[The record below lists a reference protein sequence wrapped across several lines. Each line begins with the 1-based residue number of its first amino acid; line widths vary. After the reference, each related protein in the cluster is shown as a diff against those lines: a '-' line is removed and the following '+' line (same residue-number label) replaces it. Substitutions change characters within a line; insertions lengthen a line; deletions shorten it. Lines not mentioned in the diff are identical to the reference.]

1 MRKPVVYLILGVV
14 AVGAGILATLPYALR
29 EPDDQTSKGLGGS
42 GEDAKIGQ
50 LTILYPLDET
60 LFPPEIAAPTIR
72 WKDSRDGV
80 DGWLVM
86 FKFRDEKEAMSFSS
100 AAMEWT
106 PADEDWRDIKRRSL
120 EKPAELTVLGFSQT
134 DPQRILSQARI
145 SISTS
150 VDEVGA
156 PLFFREVNLPFL
168 TAVKDPSAYIR
179 WRFGDISSS
188 KPPPIVL
195 EKLPVCG
202 NCHSFSA
209 DGSTLAM
216 EIDSGNDKG
225 AYAIAPVE
233 EEIVLDPSKIITWS
247 DYRREDNEKTFG
259 LLCQASPDGRYI
271 AGTVKDRALAIY
283 RPDLAFSQ
291 LFFPVKG
298 MLAIYDRETQTFS
311 ALPGAD
317 DPRYVQTNGTWSPD
331 GRTIVF
337 SRSHDEAYDP
347 PSLKEVDTVLVPP
360 EQASVFVNGDR
371 KFMYDLYR
379 IPFDNGKGGKAEP
392 IEGASHNGMSN
403 YFPKFSPDGK
413 WIVFCK
419 ARSFML
425 LQPDSELHIIPA
437 GGGEARRL
445 RCNTSRMNSWHS
457 WSPNGKW
464 LVFSSKAYSVYT
476 QLFLTHIDEQGTST
490 PPVVLSNFTEKNRAA
505 NIPEFANLKSGAIK
519 KIRERFLDDTNY
531 LRAGDAFRNE
541 GDFQNAVR
549 LYRKGLEINPR
560 NALLQTNMGIS
571 LARQGNLEEAKT
583 HLALA
588 IDQQPDHATAHCNLG
603 IILRQQNRRQEAIE
617 SHRRALQIDPD
628 FAASHLHL
636 GTLLLESGAY
646 DEAQTHLTELVR
658 LTPHDPYAHFNLA
671 MVFSRQKQ
679 SEQAAVHLGR
689 TLEVAPDFIPAL
701 VSLSLTRATSGDDG
715 LRDGE
720 EAVEL
725 ATRACTLT
733 GNENPEA
740 LHALAAAYAEV
751 GQFPAAVSTADRAIR
766 IARTSGNE
774 GLANAI
780 RRPLELY
787 RQEKPFRLNSH

>member
-14 AVGAGILATLPYALR
+14 AVVAGVLAIRPYAPRQPLDR
-29 EPDDQTSKGLGGS
+29 ASEDLGSS
-42 GEDAKIGQ
+42 GKDAKIGH

-72 WKDSRDGV
+72 WKESRDDV
-80 DGWLVM
+80 DRWLVT
-86 FKFRDEKEAMSFSS
+86 FKFRDEKEPMSFPS

-106 PADEDWRDIKRRSL
+106 PPDEHWRDIKRRSL
-120 EKPAELTVLGFSQT
+120 EKPAELTVQGFSQT
-134 DPQRILSQARI
+134 EPQRILSEARI

-150 VDEVGA
+150 TDEVGA

-168 TAVKDPSAYIR
+168 TAVKDPAAFIR
-179 WRFGDISSS
+179 WRFGAISSS

-209 DGSTLAM
+209 DGSVFAM
-216 EIDSGNDKG
+216 EVDSGNDKG
-225 AYAIAPVE
+225 AYVIAPVE

-259 LLCQASPDGRYI
+259 LLCQVSPNGRFI
-271 AGTVKDRALAIY
+271 AGTVKDRALAVY

-298 MLAIYDRETQTFS
+298 MLAIYDRQTQTFS
-311 ALPGAD
+311 ALPGAN

-347 PSLKEVDTVLVPP
+347 PSLNEVDSVLVPP
-360 EQASVFVNGDR
+360 ELAKVFVDGGR

-379 IPFDNGKGGKAEP
+379 IPFNDGKGGKAEP

-413 WIVFCK
+413 WIIFCK
-419 ARSFML
+419 AKSFML
-425 LQPDSELHIIPA
+425 LQPDSELYIIPA

-445 RCNTSRMNSWHS
+445 RCNTNRMNSWHS

-464 LVFSSKAYSVYT
+464 LVFSSKAFSVYT
-476 QLFLTHIDEQGTST
+476 QLFLTHIDERGRST

-505 NIPEFANLKSGAIK
+505 NIPEFVNVEPGAIK
-519 KIRERFLDDTNY
+519 RIREQFLDDNNY
-531 LRAGDAFRNE
+531 VRAGDAFRNN
-541 GDFQNAVR
+541 GDPRNAVR

-560 NALLQTNMGIS
+560 NALLHTNMGIS
-571 LARQGNLEEAKT
+571 LMRLGKLEEAST
-583 HLALA
+583 HLTRA
-588 IDQQPDHATAHCNLG
+588 IEEQPDHGAAHCNLG
-603 IILRQQNRRQEAIE
+603 IVLARQNRLQEAME
-617 SHRRALQIDPD
+617 SHREALRIEPGCS
-628 FAASHLHL
+628 ASHLHL
-636 GTLLLESGAY
+636 GTLLLGSGAY
-646 DEAQTHLTELVR
+646 DEAETHLTEVVR
-658 LTPHDPYAHFNLA
+658 LTPRDPYSHFNLA
-671 MVFSRQKQ
+671 MVFSRRKQ
-679 SEQAAVHLGR
+679 PEQAAVHLGR
-689 TLEVAPDFIPAL
+689 TLEADPDFIPAL
-701 VSLSLTRATSGDDG
+701 VSLALIRATSRDDG
-715 LRDGE
+715 LRGGE
-720 EAVEL
+720 EALEL
-725 ATRACTLT
+725 ATRACNLT
-733 GNENPEA
+733 RNKNPEA

-751 GQFPAAVSTADRAIR
+751 GQFPAAVSTAEHAVR
-766 IARTSGNE
+766 IAQASGNE
-774 GLANAI
+774 DLANAI
-780 RRPLELY
+780 RQPLELY
-787 RQEKPFRLNSH
+787 GQQKPFRLNPR